1 MDQDLRCIIGD
12 LRQIFAKTFK
22 KAKNNKLRMIPLSML
37 LFEFFDYYINT
48 DKGRDSEIKS
58 HVRNMTLDDKENLL
72 SDLNDAVQRYDPESD
87 TKEIGK
93 SINYDKNIPLS
104 YPIKAVISEL
114 CEENPIITSS
124 DFLNALFENDET
136 KDLPV
141 VKTVMKY
148 YFPNASSPMTSS
160 KGDDIADKKLD
171 DFKKFLEKFGN
182 GGISVSGGILGD
194 DSIFKSLF
202 GEAFKKNMFGDAMNE
217 AMKNLGINTEKLP
230 EASDTPEGGGD
241 SPEDFEMYG
250 KSEGISAKPFSTVSK
265 TPRLDAFSFNM
276 TDAAERG
283 SYDPVVGRDDIIDSM
298 IEDMCKRKKNNII
311 LLGDAGVGKSAIVEC
326 LAQRIASGNV
336 PEQLKKKR
344 IYSLN
349 LNDLVAGTKYRGE
362 YEERLQGI
370 IKEVISDPD
379 IIIFIDEFHN
389 LVGNGGEKGNGDGA
403 NILKPYLA
411 RGQFK
416 CIGATTLDE
425 YRKFIEKDAALKR
438 RFTEIIVSE
447 PTEDETFKILKAIN
461 SKYEDFHKVRCSAD
475 VLKRCVEWSGR
486 YITDRFFPDKAID
499 VLDKASAYVKI
510 STVKDTKRQEELL
523 EKIDSI
529 IDQKVNAVFDQR
541 DFAKGEELRKQE
553 LELTAEL
560 EKEIKSQELNEKK
573 KKNWPSITESDV
585 AKAVSKISKV
595 PIDKIQATDNEMIL
609 EMKQRLEKRVIGQD
623 PAIDTIIKSIQ
634 RNYLGLR
641 DPKKPILSALF
652 VGPSGVGKTLICKEV
667 AEIFFGS
674 QKALIKIDM
683 NNFKTEMDVTRL
695 IGASAGYVGY
705 EDEPLLM
712 KVKRQPR
719 SVILLD
725 EIEKAHTSIYDIFM
739 DILDEGV
746 CTLANGTKVDFT
758 NTIIIFTGN
767 IGTKDIKASG
777 NGLGFE
783 SSSAD
788 RNARNKGIVKK
799 AIDKTF
805 RPEFINRI
813 SSIVIFNEL
822 GDAELGKI
830 FAIELQDIKKKLGK
844 NKYTIQVG
852 KSVRD
857 YVISLCDPV
866 YGARDLKRNIEKYVV
881 DPISN
886 SMLEDPGKTKFSVE
900 INENKE
906 AEVK

>member
-1 MDQDLRCIIGD
+1 MDENLKCIIGD
-12 LRQIFAKTFK
+12 LRQIFARAFK
-22 KAKNNKLRMIPLSML
+22 KSKKNKLRMVPLSIL

-48 DKGRDSEIKS
+48 DNGRDSEVKSRIKE
-58 HVRNMTLDDKENLL
+58 MTLDNKENLL
-72 SDLNDAVQRYDPESD
+72 SELNDIILRYDPD
-87 TKEIGK
+87 CDIFEIGK
-93 SINYDKNIPLS
+93 SIKYEENIPLS
-104 YPIKAVISEL
+104 YPIKSIISEL
-114 CEENPIITSS
+114 CKENPIITSS
-124 DFLNALFENDET
+124 DFLNEMFENEDT

-141 VKTVMKY
+141 VKTVLKY
-148 YFPNASSPMTSS
+148 YYSNAKNTPEKSSSDVS
-160 KGDDIADKKLD
+160 KELEDS
-171 DFKKFLEKFGN
+171 FRKFLDKFG
-182 GGISVSGGILGD
+182 GGNTSISGGILGD
-194 DSIFKSLF
+194 NGIFKSLF
-202 GEAFKKNMFGDAMNE
+202 GGNPDSSQ
-217 AMKNLGINTEKLP
+217 KNLMNDVMKDLKNNAEKLSDT
-230 EASDTPEGGGD
+230 SDTPGGGD

-250 KSEGISAKPFSTVSK
+250 KSEGISSKPISTVSK
-265 TPRLDAFSFNM
+265 TPKLDAFSFNM

-326 LAQRIASGNV
+326 LAQRISSGNV
-336 PEQLKKKR
+336 PDQLKNKR

-447 PTEDETFKILKAIN
+447 PTEEETFKILKAIN
-461 SKYEDFHKVRCSAD
+461 SKYEDFHRVKCPSD
-475 VLKRCVEWSGR
+475 LLKRCVEWSGR

-499 VLDKASAYVKI
+499 VLDKAFAYVKI
-510 STVKDTKRQEELL
+510 STIKDTKKQDELL
-523 EKIDSI
+523 EKIDAL
-529 IDQKVNAVFDQR
+529 IDQKVSAVFDQR

-719 SVILLD
+719 LVILLD

-746 CTLANGTKVDFT
+746 CTLADGTKVDFT

-783 SSSAD
+783 SSSTD
-788 RNARNKGIVKK
+788 RNVRNKGIVKK
-799 AIDKTF
+799 AIEKTF

-813 SSIVIFNEL
+813 SSVVIFNEL
-822 GDAELGKI
+822 GDIELGKI
-830 FAIELQDIKKKLGK
+830 FAIELQDLKKKLGK

-857 YVISLCDPV
+857 YIISLCDPV

-886 SMLEDPGKTKFSVE
+886 SMLEDPTKTKFSVE
-900 INENKE
+900 IDENKE
-906 AEVK
+906 SIVK

>member
-1 MDQDLRCIIGD
+1 MDQDLKCIIGD
-12 LRQIFAKTFK
+12 LRQIFARAFK
-22 KAKNNKLRMIPLSML
+22 KSKENKLRMVPLSVL
-37 LFEFFDYYINT
+37 LFEFFDYYINS
-48 DKGRDSEIKS
+48 DSSRDSEVKS
-58 HVRNMTLDDKENLL
+58 HIRKMSLDDKENLL
-72 SDLNDAVQRYDPESD
+72 SELNDIVQRYDPD
-87 TKEIGK
+87 CDIFEIRK
-93 SINYDKNIPLS
+93 SIDYEKNIPLS
-104 YPIKAVISEL
+104 YPIKSVISEL
-114 CEENPIITSS
+114 CKENPIITSS
-124 DFLNALFENDET
+124 DFLNELFENEDT

-141 VKTVMKY
+141 VKTVLKY
-148 YFPNASSPMTSS
+148 YPGAKNFSGDSPSSTS
-160 KGDDIADKKLD
+160 K
-171 DFKKFLEKFGN
+171 DFQESFKNFLEKIGI
-182 GGISVSGGILGD
+182 GGDTTSISGGFFGD
-194 DSIFKSLF
+194 SNVLKSLF
-202 GEAFKKNMFGDAMNE
+202 EGSSPKFPVNDIMGDL
-217 AMKNLGINTEKLP
+217 KGGTEKP
-230 EASDTPEGGGD
+230 SNTTDIPRGGGD

-250 KSEGISAKPFSTVSK
+250 KSEGISAKPIDTVSK

-276 TDAAERG
+276 TEAAERG
-283 SYDPVVGRDDIIDSM
+283 SYDPVVGRDEIINSM

-326 LAQRIASGNV
+326 LAQRISSKNV
-336 PEQLKKKR
+336 PDQLKNKR

-370 IKEVISDPD
+370 IKEVISDPN

-438 RFTEIIVSE
+438 RFTEIIVPE

-461 SKYEDFHKVRCSAD
+461 SKYEDFHRVKCSPD
-475 VLKRCVEWSGR
+475 LLKRCVEWSGR

-499 VLDKASAYVKI
+499 VLDKAFAYVKI
-510 STVKDTKRQEELL
+510 STVKDTARQEELL
-523 EKIDSI
+523 EKIDAL
-529 IDQKVNAVFDQR
+529 IDQKVNAVFDLH

-573 KKNWPSITESDV
+573 KKNWPSITEDDI

-609 EMKQRLEKRVIGQD
+609 EMKQKLEKRVIGQD
-623 PAIDTIIKSIQ
+623 SAIDTIIKSIQ

-667 AEIFFGS
+667 SEIFFGS

-725 EIEKAHTSIYDIFM
+725 EIEKAHSSIYDIFM

-746 CTLANGTKVDFT
+746 CTLADGTKVDFT

-767 IGTKDIKASG
+767 IGTRDIKASG

-783 SSSAD
+783 SSSTD
-788 RNARNKGIVKK
+788 RNMRNKGIVKK
-799 AIDKTF
+799 AIEKTF

-822 GDAELGKI
+822 GDAELGRI
-830 FAIELQDIKKKLGK
+830 FAIELQDIKKKLGR

-886 SMLEDPGKTKFSVE
+886 SMLEDPTKTKFSVE
-900 INENKE
+900 IDENKE
-906 AEVK
+906 SVVK